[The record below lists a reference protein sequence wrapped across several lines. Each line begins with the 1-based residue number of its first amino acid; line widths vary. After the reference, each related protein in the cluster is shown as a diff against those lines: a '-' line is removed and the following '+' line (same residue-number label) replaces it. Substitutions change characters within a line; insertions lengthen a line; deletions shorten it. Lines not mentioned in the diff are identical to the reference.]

1 MALSLIASPG
11 RHDLDD
17 PDEVHRL
24 VRHELLGGLLPPP
37 GDAVGR
43 RGAP

>member
-17 PDEVHRL
+17 PAEVRRL
-24 VRHELLGGLLPPP
+24 VRRELLGGVLALT
-37 GDAVGR
+37 R
-43 RGAP
+43 RVLTR